1 MNHNYIGVEHILLGL
16 IREGEGVAA
25 RALKTLGVE
34 LEKARMAVQFLIG
47 RGTATTAPSEITLSP
62 RTKKVIEL
70 SIDEARKLGHGHV
83 GTEHLL
89 LGLAREGG
97 HLAAGVLE
105 SLGVSLDKVRHQV
118 IATLGQGH
126 PGEATAAAASPGT
139 AGFVPSSRA
148 AAVDRLDA
156 EATRA
161 LTRAYWEAGR
171 LNHEQVGPEH
181 LLLALIA
188 SDSAWVRRVLTQMDV
203 HIENLASLIIAAGP
217 AREGAR
223 PAEVTEGAEL
233 TDTINRAA
241 ALAASRNSL
250 LVRPEHLLLAV
261 AAGQGIGASSL
272 ELVGVTAARL
282 RDVID
287 RMER

>member
-1 MNHNYIGVEHILLGL
+1 M
-16 IREGEGVAA
+16 
-25 RALKTLGVE
+25 
-34 LEKARMAVQFLIG
+34 
-47 RGTATTAPSEITLSP
+47 
-62 RTKKVIEL
+62 
-70 SIDEARKLGHGHV
+70 
-83 GTEHLL
+83 
-89 LGLAREGG
+89 
-97 HLAAGVLE
+97 
-105 SLGVSLDKVRHQV
+105 
-118 IATLGQGH
+118 
-126 PGEATAAAASPGT
+126 
-139 AGFVPSSRA
+139 
-148 AAVDRLDA
+148 
-156 EATRA
+156 
-161 LTRAYWEAGR
+161 
-171 LNHEQVGPEH
+171 NHEQVGPEH